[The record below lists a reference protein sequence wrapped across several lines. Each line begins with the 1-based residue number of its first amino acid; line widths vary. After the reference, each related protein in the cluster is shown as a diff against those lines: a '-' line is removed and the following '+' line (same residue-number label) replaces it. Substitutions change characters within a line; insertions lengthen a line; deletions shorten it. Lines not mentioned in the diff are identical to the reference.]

1 MYDKNGTSAV
11 WYTIHPLSS
20 FIQGTIINM
29 PEGVAY
35 PVYEYFPSYNYTNLT
50 NYFVM
55 LGAKYIVLN
64 KQAYPG
70 PGVPLG
76 NAGGY
81 PWNFTKFED
90 ALSRLPNVSLVIQ
103 NSYYNVYKINLNTQ
117 LIYPSEGIVGNLS
130 YDKLFLLFANGFITA
145 QKQSIIYGYNAINI
159 SDINGVSIHVISHV
173 FNVEYK
179 IKVSSPH
186 KFYLVFDEG
195 YSPKWILLING
206 SVIDVNHY
214 IANGYAN
221 AWLMP
226 AGNYTAVVTLS
237 SAFTIHL
244 LWIIVFVAPLIMIV
258 LYALQRFRGRL

>member
-1 MYDKNGTSAV
+1 
-11 WYTIHPLSS
+11 
-20 FIQGTIINM
+20 M

-186 KFYLVFDEG
+186 KFNLVFDEW